1 MAHPLVQATLGETVD
16 DVNRK
21 RFRADIWKVKDLR
34 RYCELRVAEKVA
46 DVLKLQESRVTMVAT
61 ARRGGGVGE
70 TQQGEEDLE
79 TTTAHLFDS
88 YAGQDAQ
95 NITEKTR
102 ESRIENNK
110 KTNRAKSQTCSLAS
124 QQTSRVK
131 GLLLAALRT
140 QCCSKRPARSATAAK
155 SSCNG

>member
-88 YAGQDAQ
+88 FVRQGRP
-95 NITEKTR
+95 NCTIK
-102 ESRIENNK
+102 
-110 KTNRAKSQTCSLAS
+110 AS
-124 QQTSRVK
+124 
-131 GLLLAALRT
+131 GL
-140 QCCSKRPARSATAAK
+140 
-155 SSCNG
+155 

>member
-61 ARRGGGVGE
+61 ARRGVGE
-70 TQQGEEDLE
+70 TQQGEEGLE

-88 YAGQDAQ
+88 YAGRSPKFFA
-95 NITEKTR
+95 EKTR
-102 ESRIENNK
+102 ES
-110 KTNRAKSQTCSLAS
+110 TN
-124 QQTSRVK
+124 
-131 GLLLAALRT
+131 
-140 QCCSKRPARSATAAK
+140 
-155 SSCNG
+155 

>member
-1 MAHPLVQATLGETVD
+1 
-16 DVNRK
+16 
-21 RFRADIWKVKDLR
+21 
-34 RYCELRVAEKVA
+34 
-46 DVLKLQESRVTMVAT
+46 MVAM

-88 YAGQDAQ
+88 FVAKDAQ
-95 NITEKTR
+95 KILPRKPVNHEL
-102 ESRIENNK
+102 K
-110 KTNRAKSQTCSLAS
+110 KQQKRAKSQTRSLAS
-124 QQTSRVK
+124 QQTTRVK
-131 GLLLAALRT
+131 GLLLAAPRS